1 MPTNPSNDV
10 QQLRSVFR
18 ATVGHHWILFLSEG
32 IALLLLGS
40 IAIIVPALASLAATF
55 ILGWILLLSGIVGL
69 IATIRARHA
78 PGFWWSLISA
88 LIGVVAGALLLGW
101 PLQGMF
107 SLTAVLIT
115 FLILEGVVSILYA
128 LEHRRGVSGRWG
140 WMLASGV
147 LDLVLAAILLA
158 GLPGSAVW
166 ALGIIIGINMIF
178 GGWALIAM
186 ALAARANAPGSARLR
201 P

>member
-1 MPTNPSNDV
+1 MATNPSHDV
-10 QQLRSVFR
+10 QQLRSVFQE
-18 ATVGHHWILFLSEG
+18 TVGHHWVLFLSEG
-32 IALLLLGS
+32 IALLILGTL
-40 IAIIVPALASLAATF
+40 AIIVPALASLAATL

-78 PGFWWSLISA
+78 PGLWWSLISA
-88 LIGVVAGALLLGW
+88 LVGIVAGGLLLGW
-101 PLQGMF
+101 PLPGMF
-107 SLTAVLIT
+107 SLTAVLIA

-128 LEHRRGVSGRWG
+128 LEHRRGLSGRWG
-140 WMLASGV
+140 WMLGSGII
-147 LDLVLAAILLA
+147 DLALGGILLA

-186 ALAARANAPGSARLR
+186 ALAARAHVPRMPA
-201 P
+201 